1 MNAIYE
7 IRMIYVIIHLLN
19 KKDEEVPVCM
29 KNYKIKLI
37 LVLSTVLILSFTSL
51 NVFTSYVRTKKTIEE
66 SIANQSLEA
75 AIAIASTIDI
85 DTYQHFLGTKVKDAY
100 YWQISNHL
108 NDARKKLGA
117 LSVYTLEI
125 DNPKQSKVM
134 IAGVPN
140 ELNNRFIIGEVCT
153 VPEAQVKRAYEG
165 NTYVTGV
172 IEDPHF
178 GSYLSVGAPIKGEAG
193 KVIGY
198 IGIDIGADTLNEIKG
213 KVLENNFLLFVFNG
227 VVILV
232 VIGTFFFLQ
241 RWYRKEVAK
250 EVGVTEDIYQAE
262 IKTLITSVSSLRH
275 DFTNHI
281 QVLHGLLQLGES
293 VRAQEYL
300 ASLSKEVRA
309 IESLKLNIDHPG
321 LSILLQTKKLAA
333 QNYIIDMNFTISR
346 DTFNKIKTTDL
357 IKILSNLIDNAID
370 ATIEL
375 PEGERKITI
384 CCTAFNTHYVF
395 KIMNT
400 GPKIIEK
407 EQIFKQGYST
417 KRAEQ
422 GKIRGQ
428 GLFIVREVVD
438 KYNGKITI
446 NSTSDLE
453 TTAIVKIPLK

>member
-1 MNAIYE
+1 
-7 IRMIYVIIHLLN
+7 
-19 KKDEEVPVCM
+19 M
-29 KNYKIKLI
+29 KNHKIKFILI
-37 LVLSTVLILSFTSL
+37 LSTFLLFSFTSL
-51 NVFTSYVRTKKTIEE
+51 NIFASYVKMKKTVEE

-85 DTYQHFLGTKVKDAY
+85 DTYQKFLNTKVKDEN
-100 YWQISNHL
+100 YWEISDHL
-108 NDARKKLGA
+108 NDAREKMGA
-117 LSVYTLEI
+117 LFVYTLEI
-125 DNPKQSKVM
+125 DNAKVSKAMV
-134 IAGVPN
+134 AGVP
-140 ELNNRFIIGEVCT
+140 EGLNDLYNIGDVCT

-165 NTYVTGV
+165 NTYVTDV
-172 IEDPHF
+172 IEDPKF
-178 GSYLSVGAPIKGEAG
+178 GSYLSVGAPIKDETG
-193 KVIGY
+193 KVIGFV
-198 IGIDIGADTLNEIKG
+198 GIDIGADTLSEIKG
-213 KVLENNFLLFVFNG
+213 KVIESNFLLFVFNG

-232 VIGTFFFLQ
+232 VIGSFFFLQ
-241 RWYRKEVAK
+241 RWYQKEVAK

-275 DFTNHI
+275 DYTNHI

-293 VRAQEYL
+293 GQAQEYL
-300 ASLSKEVRA
+300 ASLSKEVHTV
-309 IESLKLNIDHPG
+309 ESLKLSIDHPG

-333 QNYIIDMNFTISR
+333 QNYLIDMNFTISQ
-346 DTFNKIKTTDL
+346 DTFYKIKTTDL

-384 CCTAFNTHYVF
+384 CCTADNTHYVF

-407 EQIFKQGYST
+407 DQIFKQGYST

-438 KYNGKITI
+438 KYNGEINI
-446 NSTSDLE
+446 NSTNDLE
-453 TTAIVKIPLK
+453 TTAIVKIPLKRN

>member
-1 MNAIYE
+1 
-7 IRMIYVIIHLLN
+7 
-19 KKDEEVPVCM
+19 M
-29 KNYKIKLI
+29 KNHKIKFILMLSIVLLI
-37 LVLSTVLILSFTSL
+37 SFTSL
-51 NVFTSYVRTKKTIEE
+51 NVFASYVKMKKTVEE

-85 DTYQHFLGTKVKDAY
+85 DTYQKFLGTKVKDEY
-100 YWQISNHL
+100 YWEISNHL
-108 NDARKKLGA
+108 NDAREKMGA
-117 LSVYTLEI
+117 LIVYTLEI
-125 DNPKQSKVM
+125 DNPKVSKTMV
-134 IAGVPN
+134 AGVPH
-140 ELNNRFIIGEVCT
+140 ELVDLYNIGDICT

-172 IEDPHF
+172 IEDSKF
-178 GSYLSVGAPIKGEAG
+178 GSYLSVGAPIKDETG

-198 IGIDIGADTLNEIKG
+198 IGIDIGADKLSEIKG

-232 VIGTFFFLQ
+232 VIGSFFFLQ
-241 RWYRKEVAK
+241 RWYQKEVAK

-293 VRAQEYL
+293 GQAQEYL
-300 ASLSKEVRA
+300 ASLSKEVHA
-309 IESLKLNIDHPG
+309 IESLKLNINHPG
-321 LSILLQTKKLAA
+321 LSILLQTKKLTA

-357 IKILSNLIDNAID
+357 IKILSNLIDNAIE

-384 CCTAFNTHYVF
+384 CCTAENTHYVF

-407 EQIFKQGYST
+407 DQIFKQGHST
-417 KRAEQ
+417 KRVEQ

-428 GLFIVREVVD
+428 GLFIVKEVVD
-438 KYNGKITI
+438 KYNGEITI
-446 NSTSDLE
+446 NSTNDLE
-453 TTAIVKIPLK
+453 TTAIVKIPLKRN